1 MASNWYIGVDIGGT
15 KIGVSR
21 FDVSTSSIVE
31 VERFPTGIQCDPVD
45 AINRV
50 VGIAGAW
57 IENAGSSPE
66 AIGVSVGG
74 MYDVHS
80 GCMRH
85 APHLPLWDEFPIV
98 SSLSEALDAPVFGE
112 NDANACALAEWR
124 FGAGRGCDDLIFL
137 TFGTGLG
144 AGLILDG
151 KLHRGKTGLAGEVG
165 AIRVSETGPPVR
177 GKPGCL
183 EGFASGAGIAM
194 LAKDRQR
201 ANPSPLLA
209 QEPSAKDVAEAARQ
223 GDALSL
229 SILEECGHKLGQGL
243 AILID
248 LLNPERIILGSIF
261 TRCESLLRASI
272 EDSISKEAMP
282 ETCKAC
288 IIVPAEL
295 GESIGDYGAAT
306 VAALGVENAL
316 KKTI

>member
-1 MASNWYIGVDIGGT
+1 MTSPWYVGVDIGGT
-15 KIGVSR
+15 KMGVSR
-21 FDVSTSSIVE
+21 FDVSTASVAE
-31 VERFPTGIQCDPVD
+31 VERFPTGVECNPVE
-45 AINRV
+45 AIERV
-50 VGIAGAW
+50 VCIARAW
-57 IENAGSSPE
+57 IEKTGSSPE
-66 AIGVSVGG
+66 AVGVSVGG
-74 MYDVHS
+74 MYDMDS
-80 GCMRH
+80 GCMRR
-85 APHLPLWDEFPIV
+85 APHLPLWDGFPII
-98 SSLSEALDAPVFGE
+98 SSLKEAFEVPVFGE

-124 FGAGRGCDDLIFL
+124 FGAGRGCDNLIFL

-165 AIRVSETGPPVR
+165 AIRVSETGPPAR

-201 ANPSPLLA
+201 TNPSPLLP
-209 QEPSAKDVAEAARQ
+209 QEPSAKDIAGAARQ
-223 GDALSL
+223 GDPLSL
-229 SILEECGHKLGQGL
+229 SVLEECGHKLGQGL

-248 LLNPERIILGSIF
+248 VLNPEKIILGSIF
-261 TRCESLLRASI
+261 ARCEPLLRTSI
-272 EDSISKEAMP
+272 EESILKEAMA

-288 IIVPAEL
+288 AIVPAEL